1 MKTYEVEIKGTTP
14 LLFNKFNE
22 ADITEKVKK
31 RTGAFQEK
39 NVADKLYKTED
50 GQIYTPATHLIG
62 CIGNAAKEFKIPGK
76 RTATYSKLVASSISV
91 EPFAIVHKK
100 QKWDVFSISAVIPA
114 TRGRAMVH
122 RPRLNEWNL
131 SFSVS
136 VDDGVSEETLKNI
149 LDYAGTYVGIGDWR
163 PQKKGQFGKF
173 IVTKFEL
180 K

>member
-1 MKTYEVEIKGTTP
+1 MKTYEVEIKGVTP

-22 ADITEKVKK
+22 AEISDKVKK
-31 RTGAFQEK
+31 RTGA
-39 NVADKLYKTED
+39 VADRNIEDKLYKTDD

-76 RTATYSKLVASSISV
+76 RTATYSKLVASSIGV

-100 QKWDVFSISAVIPA
+100 QKWDTFSISAVIPA

-122 RPRLNEWNL
+122 RPRLTEWAL
-131 SFSVS
+131 AFTVS
-136 VDDGVSEETLKNI
+136 VDDGVPEETLKNI
-149 LDYAGTYVGIGDWR
+149 LDHAGQYVGIGDWR
-163 PQKKGQFGKF
+163 PQKRGQFGKF
-173 IVTKFEL
+173 IVTKFEE

>member
-1 MKTYEVEIKGTTP
+1 MKTYEVEIKGVTP

-22 ADITEKVKK
+22 ADISDKVKK
-31 RTGAFQEK
+31 RTGAVADK
-39 NVADKLYKTED
+39 NVEDKLYKTDD
-50 GQIYTPATHLIG
+50 GQVYTPATHLIG

-76 RTATYSKLVASSISV
+76 RTSTYSKLVASSISV

-122 RPRLNEWNL
+122 RPRLNEWAL
-131 SFSVS
+131 AFTMG
-136 VDDGVSEETLKNI
+136 VDDGVPEETLKNI
-149 LDYAGTYVGIGDWR
+149 LDHAGQYVGIGDWR
-163 PQKKGQFGKF
+163 PQKRGQFGKF
-173 IVTKFEL
+173 IVTKFEE